1 MVITHAA
8 YLISSPD
15 YTKCPEPDR
24 PEYVFTGRSN
34 VGKSSLINMLC
45 NKQKLAKTSASPGKT
60 QMINHFTIESITNKK
75 KTNWYLVDLPGYGFA
90 KVSQQQRKHWEKMM
104 KDYLTQRPNI
114 VNVFA
119 LVDSRHSPQKADL
132 EFLNTLGEWG
142 IPFTI
147 VFTKTDKST
156 QQDVSRNIKAFLH
169 EMKKH
174 WEFLPQHFTTSSIKQ
189 TGRDKILEVINK
201 WNEAYQNQGG
211 ISVE

>member
-1 MVITHAA
+1 MIITQAA

-15 YTKCPEPDR
+15 YTKCPPPDR

-60 QMINHFTIESITNKK
+60 QMINHFAIESVTEKNKAQ
-75 KTNWYLVDLPGYGFA
+75 WYIVDLPGYGFA
-90 KVSQQQRKHWEKMM
+90 KVSQQQRKHWEKMA
-104 KDYLTQRPNI
+104 KDYLTKRSNI

-119 LVDSRHSPQKADL
+119 LIDSRHSPQKSDL
-132 EFLNTLGEWG
+132 DFLNQLGEWG

-156 QQDVSRNIKAFLH
+156 QQDVSRNIKAFLNA
-169 EMKKH
+169 MKKT
-174 WEFLPQHFTTSSIKQ
+174 WQFLPQHFTTSSIKQ
-189 TGRDKILEVINK
+189 TGRDKILDAIDN
-201 WNEAYQNQGG
+201 WNENFKNQGG
-211 ISVE
+211 ISEE